1 MSENQE
7 INPAV
12 CASTINSLP
21 PGALA
26 LERFKLALSL
36 SEDTS
41 PEAVTLRQQLME
53 EESTLDEDNQTAAEQ
68 QVEARDHN
76 GT

>member
-12 CASTINSLP
+12 SAGAINSLP

-36 SEDTS
+36 SENTS
-41 PEAVTLRQQLME
+41 PEAVKLRQQLME